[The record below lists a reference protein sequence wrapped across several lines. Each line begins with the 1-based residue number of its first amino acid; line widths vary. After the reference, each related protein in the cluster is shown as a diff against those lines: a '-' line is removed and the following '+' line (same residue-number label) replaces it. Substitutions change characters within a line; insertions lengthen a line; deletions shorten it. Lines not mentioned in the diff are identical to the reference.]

1 MIIIIFKVTG
11 TLMVQSQS
19 FFVLLNLD
27 FSCDLSDEEIRMYL
41 LRIEVS
47 EKIKKWRDP
56 QVIPDMDCP

>member
-47 EKIKKWRDP
+47 EKKK
-56 QVIPDMDCP
+56 